1 MKPTSAILDRRSSD
15 TSLPSQGEGRGWGW
29 WPHAPFALL
38 AALAA
43 AGVQAQP
50 GACTAA
56 SGAGTAALVELYT
69 SEGCSSC
76 PPAYRWLSTLRESG
90 LGPGR
95 LVPLGLHVDYWDYI
109 GWRDP
114 FALPLFSAR
123 QRELAAI
130 HRARVVYTP
139 QVVLAGKDYRGWDS
153 RRFADA
159 VAAVNGTAARARI
172 TLALSAAGGATAQL
186 RATASVP
193 QREAREDAVLYV
205 ARYENGLS
213 TSVKAGE
220 NRGKTLNHDFVA
232 REWWGPL
239 ALDAA
244 GDTAF
249 ERPLDAQRLARGGV
263 AAFVQSRRTG
273 DVLQALALPACL

>member
-1 MKPTSAILDRRSSD
+1 MMARIAATA
-15 TSLPSQGEGRGWGW
+15 
-29 WPHAPFALL
+29 L

-43 AGVQAQP
+43 AGAHAQP
-50 GACTAA
+50 GACTATSA
-56 SGAGTAALVELYT
+56 PGTAALIELYT

-76 PPAYRWLSTLRESG
+76 PPADRWLSTLREAG
-90 LGPGR
+90 LGPDR
-95 LVPLGLHVDYWDYI
+95 LVPLALHVDYWDYI

-114 FALPLFSAR
+114 FAQALFSAR

-139 QVVLAGKDYRGWDS
+139 QVMLAGKDFRGWSS

-172 TLALSAAGGATAQL
+172 TLALSAAGGGTAGL

-193 QREAREDAVLYV
+193 ERKAAEDAVLYV

-213 TSVKAGE
+213 TRVERGE
-220 NRGKTLNHDFVA
+220 NRGKTLHHDFVA

-239 ALDAA
+239 ALAAA
-244 GDTAF
+244 GDVTF
-249 ERPLDAQRLARGGV
+249 ERSLDSQGLNRGGV
-263 AAFVQSRRTG
+263 AAFVQNRRTG
-273 DVLQALALPACL
+273 EVLQALALPGCV